1 MTFIFSMSL
10 CDNGI
15 WSSILFCFLG
25 SSRAVPPSPR
35 WAIQEKQVR
44 HLPAPSCTKPRKSR
58 LKMKD
63 KCSKAKTRQ
72 PEEMGNRSLW
82 LGFATSNLSSKLKD
96 RVCTTQLLN
105 SFARDVANKSSHSCM
120 PQIKIWM
127 NLPNLPSTRT
137 QGWCLL
143 AKALNKKREC
153 QPVPPLRPS
162 QQFEDKEPS
171 KWLRAHS
178 NRDGSA
184 FVLQTQP
191 SDL

>member
-1 MTFIFSMSL
+1 MLAPLRQDARSKRNRLAT
-10 CDNGI
+10 C
-15 WSSILFCFLG
+15 
-25 SSRAVPPSPR
+25 
-35 WAIQEKQVR
+35 
-44 HLPAPSCTKPRKSR
+44 HLPAPSCTKPRESR
-58 LKMKD
+58 LKMID
-63 KCSKAKTRQ
+63 KCSKDKTRQ

-82 LGFATSNLSSKLKD
+82 LGFATANLSSESRD

-105 SFARDVANKSSHSCM
+105 SFAKDVANKSSHSCM
-120 PQIKIWM
+120 LQIKIWM

-162 QQFEDKEPS
+162 QQFEDKEPG
-171 KWLRAHS
+171 KWLRIHS

-191 SDL
+191 SDLQLPKLIGLAPVESRSRAMWKFSS